1 MESGSEQSEKH
12 QGGRLEDRA
21 VDKHAIDVAAQLT
34 AGSDM
39 TVDPQ
44 VSLRL
49 RWYTLIGRACWILTT
64 EI

>member
-1 MESGSEQSEKH
+1 VHTIPFPFNHMESSSEQSEKH
-12 QGGRLEDRA
+12 QQGRLENRA
-21 VDKHAIDVAAQLT
+21 VDKDAVDVAAQLT

-49 RWYTLIGRACWILTT
+49 R
-64 EI
+64 

>member
-1 MESGSEQSEKH
+1 MESDSGQSEKH
-12 QGGRLEDRA
+12 QEGRLENKA
-21 VDKHAIDVAAQLT
+21 VGKDAVDVAAQLT

-49 RWYTLIGRACWILTT
+49 R
-64 EI
+64 

>member
-49 RWYTLIGRACWILTT
+49 R
-64 EI
+64 

>member
-12 QGGRLEDRA
+12 QGGRLENRA
-21 VDKHAIDVAAQLT
+21 VDKDAVDVAAQLT

-49 RWYTLIGRACWILTT
+49 R
-64 EI
+64 